1 MHSWLRLLWGS
12 VVLFMLG
19 AVAVWF
25 SLIRQAQYEELAN
38 AVSES
43 RIANDASVD
52 HTVHVVRQA
61 DVLLRAVRAHYQR
74 TGSVPETERFI
85 QGLNIAS
92 EFVED
97 IYLIG
102 PHGLL
107 LIPSSKSNQ
116 SPNATQ
122 RDYFV
127 FHKITAEDRIHI
139 GPVNK
144 GLVTGKHQ
152 FRLTRRISY
161 PDGSFAGVILIPLEP
176 KAFTRYYQQLQ
187 SAPDSVATLVG
198 TVDRKIRARSPQPVE
213 DAAWNVPLVSPLWAA
228 LDMSDEGRYQNA
240 SAVDQ
245 LAHHYLYKAVPGL
258 PLVMVTGFSDADV
271 AQRVRVRM
279 QPITLALVSA
289 AVVVVLMAGL
299 LTVIGRQHGA
309 LQTLATTDALTGL
322 MNRRETMRMGED
334 EVARAVRYRTP
345 LSLMMLDIDHFKR
358 VNDTWGHPT
367 GDRAIQALAQAMLSV
382 VREHDV
388 VGRYGGEEFLI
399 LLPHTDAQA
408 VNTVAERLRA
418 LVESSTQVL
427 SDQGETVRFTVSIGV
442 ATQTD
447 KAESLARLIALA
459 DNALYQ
465 AKAEGRNRVIA
476 GVA

>member
-1 MHSWLRLLWGS
+1 MRSLLRLLWSG

-19 AVAVWF
+19 ALAVWF
-25 SLIRQAQYEELAN
+25 SLYRQAQGEELTN

-43 RIANDASVD
+43 RVANDASVD
-52 HTVHVVRQA
+52 HTVHVVRQV
-61 DVLLRAVRAHYQR
+61 DVLLQAVRAHHQR
-74 TGSVPETERFI
+74 TGSVEETERFI
-85 QGLNIAS
+85 RGLNIAS
-92 EFVED
+92 EFVEN
-97 IYLIG
+97 IYLIDAQG
-102 PHGLL
+102 QL
-107 LIPSSKSNQ
+107 LIPSSKSRQ

-127 FHKITAEDRIHI
+127 FHKATAEDRIHI
-139 GPVNK
+139 GSVNK
-144 GLVTGKHQ
+144 GLVTGKQQ
-152 FRLTRRISY
+152 FRLTRRLSN
-161 PDGSFAGVILIPLEP
+161 PDDSFAGVILIPLEP
-176 KAFTRYYQQLQ
+176 TAFTRYYQQLH
-187 SAPDSVATLVG
+187 SAPDSISALVG
-198 TVDRKIRARSPQPVE
+198 TMDRKIRARSPQPA
-213 DAAWNVPLVSPLWAA
+213 DDTAWSVPLVSPLWAA
-228 LDMSDEGRYQNA
+228 LEMSDAGSYQNT
-240 SAVDQ
+240 SSLDQ
-245 LAHHYLYKAVPGL
+245 LKSHYLYKAVPGL

-271 AQRVRVRM
+271 AQRLRVRM

-289 AVVVVLMAGL
+289 AVVVVLMAGM

-322 MNRRETMRMGED
+322 VNRRETMRMGED
-334 EVARAVRYRTP
+334 EVARAVRYHTP

-367 GDRAIQALAQAMLSV
+367 GDRVIQALAQAMLSV

-408 VNTVAERLRA
+408 VNMVAERLRA
-418 LVESSTQVL
+418 LVESNTQVL
-427 SDQGETVRFTVSIGV
+427 SDQGETVRFTVSIGL
-442 ATQTD
+442 ATYTD
-447 KAESLARLIALA
+447 KAKSLVRLIALA

>member
-1 MHSWLRLLWGS
+1 MHSLLRPLWGS
-12 VVLFMLG
+12 VALFILG

-25 SLIRQAQYEELAN
+25 SLHQQAHDEELAN

-43 RIANDASVD
+43 RVANDASVD
-52 HTVHVVRQA
+52 HTVHVVRQV
-61 DVLLRAVRAHYQR
+61 DVFVRAARAHYQR
-74 TGSVPETERFI
+74 TNSVPETEQFI
-85 QGLNIAS
+85 RGLNVAS
-92 EFVED
+92 DFIEN
-97 IYLIG
+97 IYIMDTKG
-102 PHGLL
+102 VL
-107 LIPSSKSNQ
+107 LIPSDSDRQLNFS
-116 SPNATQ
+116 Q
-122 RDYFV
+122 RDYFL
-127 FHKITAEDRIHI
+127 FHQNTAEDRIYL
-139 GPVNK
+139 GPVLK
-144 GLVTGKHQ
+144 GLVTGKQ
-152 FRLTRRISY
+152 RFRLTRRISH
-161 PDGSFAGVILIPLEP
+161 PDGSFAGVIGIPIEP
-176 KAFTRYYQQLQ
+176 TAFTRYYQQLQ
-187 SAPDSVATLVG
+187 SAPDSVAVLVG
-198 TVDRKIRARSPQPVE
+198 TVDRKMRARSPQPAN
-213 DAAWNVPLVSPLWAA
+213 DAAWNLPLVSPLWAA
-228 LDMSDEGRYQNA
+228 LEMSDEGSYQNA

-245 LAHHYLYKAVPGL
+245 LERHYQYKAVPGL

-271 AQRVRVRM
+271 DQRVRVRM

-289 AVVVVLMAGL
+289 AVVVVLMAGML
-299 LTVIGRQHGA
+299 SVIGRQRDA

-322 MNRRETMRMGED
+322 MNRREMMGTGEE
-334 EVARAVRYRTP
+334 EVARAVRYHTP
-345 LSLMMLDIDHFKR
+345 LSLMMLDIDHFKH

-408 VNTVAERLRA
+408 VKTVAERLRS
-418 LVESSTQVL
+418 LVENSTQTL
-427 SDQGETVRFTVSIGV
+427 SEQGEIVRFTVSIGV

-447 KAESLARLIALA
+447 KAESLARLITLA

>member
-1 MHSWLRLLWGS
+1 MRSLLRPLWGS
-12 VVLFMLG
+12 VVLFILG

-25 SLIRQAQYEELAN
+25 SLIRQAHDEELAN

-74 TGSVPETERFI
+74 TGSVPETEHFI
-85 QGLNIAS
+85 RGLNVAS
-92 EFVED
+92 DFVEN
-97 IYLIG
+97 IYIMDAQGWLF
-102 PHGLL
+102 
-107 LIPSSKSNQ
+107 IPSDSGRLLNMS
-116 SPNATQ
+116 Q
-122 RDYFV
+122 REHFR
-127 FHKITAEDRIHI
+127 FHQDTAQDRIHI
-139 GPVNK
+139 STVSK
-144 GLVTGKHQ
+144 GLVTGKQQ
-152 FRLTRRISY
+152 FRLSRRLSH
-161 PDGSFAGVILIPLEP
+161 PDGAFAGVIVIPVEP
-176 KAFTRYYQQLQ
+176 TAFTRYYQQLH
-187 SAPDSVATLVG
+187 SAPDSMTSLVG
-198 TVDRKIRARSPQPVE
+198 TMDRKIRARSPQPE
-213 DAAWNVPLVSPLWAA
+213 DDAAWSQPLVSPLWAA
-228 LDMSDEGRYQNA
+228 LEMSDAGSYQ
-240 SAVDQ
+240 STSSVDQ
-245 LAHHYLYKAVPGL
+245 LKRHYLYKAVPGL

-289 AVVVVLMAGL
+289 AVVVVLMAGM

-309 LQTLATTDALTGL
+309 LQTLTT
-322 MNRRETMRMGED
+322 
-334 EVARAVRYRTP
+334 
-345 LSLMMLDIDHFKR
+345 
-358 VNDTWGHPT
+358 
-367 GDRAIQALAQAMLSV
+367 
-382 VREHDV
+382 
-388 VGRYGGEEFLI
+388 
-399 LLPHTDAQA
+399 TDAQA

-418 LVESSTQVL
+418 LVESNTQVL

>member
-1 MHSWLRLLWGS
+1 MRSLLRPLWGS
-12 VVLFMLG
+12 VVLFILG

-25 SLIRQAQYEELAN
+25 SLVRQAHDEELAN

-74 TGSVPETERFI
+74 TGSVPETEHFI
-85 QGLNIAS
+85 RGLNVAS
-92 EFVED
+92 DFVEN
-97 IYLIG
+97 IYIMDVQG
-102 PHGLL
+102 WLL
-107 LIPSSKSNQ
+107 SPSDSGRLLNMS
-116 SPNATQ
+116 Q
-122 RDYFV
+122 REHFR
-127 FHKITAEDRIHI
+127 FHQDTAQDRIHI
-139 GPVNK
+139 STVSK
-144 GLVTGKHQ
+144 GLVTGKQQ
-152 FRLTRRISY
+152 FRLSRRLSH
-161 PDGSFAGVILIPLEP
+161 PDGAFAGVIVIPVEP
-176 KAFTRYYQQLQ
+176 TAFTRYYQQLH
-187 SAPDSVATLVG
+187 SAPDSMATLVG
-198 TVDRKIRARSPQPVE
+198 TMDRKIRARSPQPE
-213 DAAWNVPLVSPLWAA
+213 DDAAWSQPLVSPLWAA
-228 LDMSDEGRYQNA
+228 LEMSDAGSYQ
-240 SAVDQ
+240 STSSVDQ
-245 LAHHYLYKAVPGL
+245 LKRHYLYKAVPGL

-289 AVVVVLMAGL
+289 AVVVVLMAGM

-322 MNRRETMRMGED
+322 MNRREIMVTGEE
-334 EVARAVRYRTP
+334 EVARAVRYHTP

-367 GDRAIQALAQAMLSV
+367 GDRVIQALAQAMLSV

-418 LVESSTQVL
+418 LVESNTQVL

-447 KAESLARLIALA
+447 KAESLSRLIALA

>member
-1 MHSWLRLLWGS
+1 MRSLLRPLWGS
-12 VVLFMLG
+12 VVLFILG

-25 SLIRQAQYEELAN
+25 SLIRQAHDEELAN

-74 TGSVPETERFI
+74 TGSVPETEHFI
-85 QGLNIAS
+85 RGLNVAS
-92 EFVED
+92 DFVEN
-97 IYLIG
+97 IYIMDVQG
-102 PHGLL
+102 WL
-107 LIPSSKSNQ
+107 LIPSDSGRLLNMS
-116 SPNATQ
+116 Q
-122 RDYFV
+122 REHFR
-127 FHKITAEDRIHI
+127 FHQDTAQDRIHI
-139 GPVNK
+139 STVSK
-144 GLVTGKHQ
+144 GLVTGKQQ
-152 FRLTRRISY
+152 FRLSRRLSH
-161 PDGSFAGVILIPLEP
+161 PDGAFAGVIVIPVEP
-176 KAFTRYYQQLQ
+176 TAFTRYYQQLH
-187 SAPDSVATLVG
+187 SAPDSMATLVG
-198 TVDRKIRARSPQPVE
+198 TMDRKIRARSPQPE
-213 DAAWNVPLVSPLWAA
+213 DDAAWSQPLVSPLWAA
-228 LDMSDEGRYQNA
+228 LEMSDAGSYQNT
-240 SAVDQ
+240 SSLDQ
-245 LAHHYLYKAVPGL
+245 LKRHYLYKAVPGL

-279 QPITLALVSA
+279 LPITLALVSA
-289 AVVVVLMAGL
+289 AVVVVLMAGM

-322 MNRRETMRMGED
+322 MNRREIMVTGEE
-334 EVARAVRYRTP
+334 EVARAVRYHTH

-418 LVESSTQVL
+418 LVESNTQVL

-447 KAESLARLIALA
+447 KAESLSRLIALA